1 MGNKVAAMA
10 GLAKSAG
17 LNQGGQ
23 FRIWGA
29 NLEATT
35 VPGPDFQEGSK
46 GLTLETPNLKFSAG

>member
-1 MGNKVAAMA
+1 MGNKMEAMA

-35 VPGPDFQEGSK
+35 VFDAEKLIQSLHQLF
-46 GLTLETPNLKFSAG
+46 L

>member
-1 MGNKVAAMA
+1 MGNKMEAMA

-23 FRIWGA
+23 FRILGA

-35 VPGPDFQEGSK
+35 VGILAIPHHN
-46 GLTLETPNLKFSAG
+46 TR

>member
-10 GLAKSAG
+10 GLAESAG

-23 FRIWGA
+23 FRIWVA

-35 VPGPDFQEGSK
+35 VVLYLRLEEIQMQEK
-46 GLTLETPNLKFSAG
+46 G